1 MMTSVAGLF
10 GGLARQTCARQEP
23 APRER
28 TDLSADCHPREEFRP
43 MIRLLTLL
51 ALALPL
57 CGLPG
62 LVYADLGPENC
73 VLVVNADNPDSVTV
87 AHQYTDLRKLPPC
100 NVIELSGLPAK
111 PVITV
116 AEFRALVLQPVLDTI
131 RRRGLEPQID
141 AILYSCGFPYAV
153 DVREDMAGKQFPRV
167 ITQPASLTGL
177 TYLADLVLAKDTAYL
192 SLDANWYTRPLKRQQ
207 PPVAYSP
214 LEEPLAVRLQ
224 VLLEQYQAARRKAE
238 QEKAQLSPESAQWL
252 AEATKIL
259 QTLIANHQASPEL
272 LYDLSCVLALQ
283 GKSDDAMATLTEA
296 YRAGWWNA
304 LLTER
309 DPDLKALRER
319 EDFKALIA
327 EMRKIIV
334 ESEPPVPFHRA
345 TSWAADGKPAA
356 TDGRRYYLSAMLGY
370 IGEKANTLEEVQRC
384 LSVSATA
391 DGTRPA
397 GTVYCMTSTDWART
411 GPRQWAFNSV
421 VEALAKLGVKGEVLS
436 GVLPPGKPDVAGA
449 VAGLAGFK
457 WLDSG
462 SKILPGAFCDHLTSF
477 AGVMTGTGQTMLS
490 EWIRYGAAG
499 ASGTVTEP
507 YALPAKFPS
516 AFLHVYYASGCSLA
530 EAFYQSLKGPYQ
542 QLLVGDPLCRPWAR
556 IPEVKVKGLKPGET
570 IKKPRKLS
578 ASVTG
583 GEKPVRTEL
592 YVNGVLQQTLT
603 LDPKALAAGQ
613 HEARV
618 VALVGPLETR
628 GEAVV
633 PFRVTRGN

>member
-1 MMTSVAGLF
+1 
-10 GGLARQTCARQEP
+10 
-23 APRER
+23 
-28 TDLSADCHPREEFRP
+28 

-57 CGLPG
+57 FGLPD

-87 AHQYTDLRKLPPC
+87 ARQYTDLRRLPPC

-116 AEFRALVLQPVLDTI
+116 ADFRALVLQPVLDAI

-141 AILYSCGFPYAV
+141 AIIYSCGFPYAV

-224 VLLEQYQAARRKAE
+224 VLLEQYQAARRKAQ
-238 QEKAQLSPESAQWL
+238 QEKAEVTPESAQWL

-309 DPDLKALRER
+309 DPDLKSLRER

-327 EMRKIIV
+327 EMRRIIV

-345 TSWAADGKPAA
+345 TGWMP
-356 TDGRRYYLSAMLGY
+356 DGRMITLPEGRHYYLSAMLGY

-384 LSVSATA
+384 LSIAATA

-397 GTVYCMTSTDWART
+397 GTIYCMTSTDWART

-421 VEALAKLGVKGEVLS
+421 VEALAKLGVKGEVLN

-449 VAGLAGFK
+449 VVGIAGFK

-516 AFLHVYYASGCSLA
+516 AFLHVYYASGCTLA

-542 QLLVGDPLCRPWAR
+542 QLLVGDPLCRPWAK

-570 IKKPRKLS
+570 IKKPRKLTV
-578 ASVTG
+578 SVSG
-583 GEKPVRTEL
+583 DERPVAYEL
-592 YVNGVLQQTLT
+592 YVNGVFAGRSAGFPARAVT
-603 LDPKALAAGQ
+603 LDPKTLAAGQ

-618 VALVGPLETR
+618 VALVGSLETR

-633 PFRVTRGN
+633 PFRVP